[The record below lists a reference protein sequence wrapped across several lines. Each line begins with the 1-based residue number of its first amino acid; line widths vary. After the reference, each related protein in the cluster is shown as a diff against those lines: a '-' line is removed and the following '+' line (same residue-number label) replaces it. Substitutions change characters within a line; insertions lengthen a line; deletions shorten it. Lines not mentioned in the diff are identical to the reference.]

1 MMGQQQSKT
10 GLSQAEKSHW
20 DSFQRNL
27 LAKRSQ
33 KWFSKWMPRF
43 TAAKAAGDIDTV
55 EAMKFAL
62 LIAATDQ
69 EYPGS
74 FKRAYERTRNPMR
87 VWIAYQSYRMTGDD
101 VPEWVL
107 EYFDRVIDN
116 LLANKP
122 GGAEVAL
129 EMRKPGK
136 SGRGNVFKNYEEQAK
151 WLRISRDVDRLIK
164 QGKQKKNA
172 VGIVAHNECVST
184 STVRRACTMLKKS
197 PTF

>member
-1 MMGQQQSKT
+1 MMVQQQPKT
-10 GLSQAEKSHW
+10 GRSPAEQSHW
-20 DSFQRNL
+20 DSFKRDL

-43 TAAKAAGDIDTV
+43 TAAKAAGDLDTV
-55 EAMKFAL
+55 KAMELAL
-62 LIAATDQ
+62 YIAATDQ
-69 EYPGS
+69 DYPGS
-74 FKRAYERTRNPMR
+74 LRKAYERTRNPMR
-87 VWIAYQSYRMTGDD
+87 VWIGYQSYRMTGDD
-101 VPEWVL
+101 VPEWIL

-116 LLANKP
+116 LLAKKP

-151 WLRISRDVDRLIK
+151 STHIAGEVDRLIK

-172 VGIVAHNECVST
+172 VGIVAHNERVSP
-184 STVRRACTMLKKS
+184 STVRRACAMLKR
-197 PTF
+197 